1 MRTANETNVFLN
13 KNTAFVMPT
22 KIIKNIPMVILVV
35 DVAMRHLSRLVYLSS
50 VQASLT
56 SDNYPIHYGCK
67 CILLPIVFK

>member
-1 MRTANETNVFLN
+1 
-13 KNTAFVMPT
+13 MPT

-35 DVAMRHLSRLVYLSS
+35 DVAMRHLSWLVYLSS

-56 SDNYPIHYGCK
+56 SDIYPTHYGCK